1 MRKNYNRFDNLKF
14 SIAPRLNFREK
25 TTQIYER
32 SILSEQRF
40 YYFFRVETKNK
51 EVSSAFKKA
60 HKYNALMI
68 KKELERVRCQ
78 L

>member
-1 MRKNYNRFDNLKF
+1 M
-14 SIAPRLNFREK
+14 APRLNFKEK

-32 SILSEQRF
+32 NILSEQRF
-40 YYFFRVETKNK
+40 YDFFRVDNK
-51 EVSSAFKKA
+51 DDKLVSSAFKKA
-60 HKYNALMI
+60 HQYNPLMI